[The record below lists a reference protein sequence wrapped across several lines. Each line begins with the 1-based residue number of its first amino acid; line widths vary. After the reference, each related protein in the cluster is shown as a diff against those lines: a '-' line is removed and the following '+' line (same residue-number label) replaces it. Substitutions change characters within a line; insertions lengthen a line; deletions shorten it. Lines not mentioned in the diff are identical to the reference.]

1 MKEKHEV
8 IVLGGGIAGLS
19 AGYVL
24 SRAGVDLVVCEKD
37 SVVGGLSRTIV
48 HDGYR
53 FDLGG
58 HRFFTKDPA
67 LEAFVKELM
76 GMEFIVAPRSSK
88 IYFRGKYFDYPLK
101 PFNALFGMGIA
112 ATVGIITD
120 YLVERAKNLVRKP
133 RIVSLEDWVVN
144 RFGRRMFELYFK
156 EYSEKV
162 WGLRCDRISEEWV
175 AQRIK
180 GLSLWVAIKEAIH
193 KSGDQ
198 KIATLAEKF
207 LYPELGI
214 GRIPD
219 RLRDEIDKV
228 NAVLTNTRVTR
239 VQHNGRRIEAVT
251 TLTPEGEMTLAA
263 QEFISSIPVTS
274 LVRMLRPR
282 PPQDVLEAA
291 GRLRYRD
298 TIIVAVM
305 VDKERVTD
313 LTWIYVPERRI
324 PFGRIHEPKNWSPK
338 MAPPDKTIL
347 VTEYFCFAGD
357 ETWQSSDE
365 ELARTTVR
373 YLEELGFVE
382 REEVLDTCV
391 VRVKKAYPLLE
402 VGYRES
408 YAKITA
414 YLGGFSNLQVIGRT
428 GMFRYHNMDHA
439 IDTGIKAAENILGK
453 SHDILKINSSRE
465 YLEEVCRR

>member
-1 MKEKHEV
+1 M
-8 IVLGGGIAGLS
+8 LGGGIAGLS

-24 SRAGVDLVVCEKD
+24 SRAGIDLVVCEKD
-37 SVVGGLSRTIV
+37 AVVGGLSRTIV

-58 HRFFTKDPA
+58 HRFFTKDPE

-76 GMEFIVAPRSSK
+76 GVEFIVAPRSSK

-112 ATVGIITD
+112 ATLEIITD
-120 YLVERAKNLVRKP
+120 YVTERIKNLVRKP

-144 RFGRRMFELYFK
+144 RFGHRMFELYFK

-180 GLSLWVAIKEAIH
+180 GLSLWVAIKEALR
-193 KSGDQ
+193 KSSDQ
-198 KIATLAEKF
+198 KIATLVEKF

-214 GRIPD
+214 GRIPE
-219 RLRDEIDKV
+219 RLRDEINKA
-228 NAVLTNTRVTR
+228 NAVLTNTRVTGIR
-239 VQHNGRRIEAVT
+239 HDGSRIEVVEA
-251 TLTPEGEMTLAA
+251 LGPDGEMHFRAE
-263 QEFISSIPVTS
+263 EFISSIPVTS
-274 LVRMLRPR
+274 LVRMLHPR
-282 PPQDVLEAA
+282 PPEHVLEAA
-291 GRLRYRD
+291 GKLRYRD

-338 MAPPDKTIL
+338 MAPPGKTIL
-347 VTEYFCFAGD
+347 VTEYFCFADD
-357 ETWQSSDE
+357 ETWQIPDQ
-365 ELARTTVR
+365 ELAQTTVK
-373 YLEELGFVE
+373 YLEELGFVD
-382 REEVLDTCV
+382 RDEVLDTCV

-402 VGYRES
+402 VGYQES
-408 YAKITA
+408 YSEITS
-414 YLGGFSNLQVIGRT
+414 YLNRFSNLQVIGRT

-439 IDTGIKAAENILGK
+439 IDTGIKAAENILGR
-453 SHDILKINSSRE
+453 SHNIHKINSSKE